1 MVQFGGSWC
10 AWCPWHRFCRG
21 CVLPCT
27 TEEFSFAA
35 SFIAIDWDPTA
46 LHLRYLS
53 VQEKAFIEDPSVE
66 TSFKAAT
73 EPITL
78 KKCLEDFTKQEELG
92 EDEKY
97 YCSSCKTLQLA
108 SKKMQIWRLPPILIV
123 HLKRFHF
130 LNGRWIKSHK
140 IVDFP
145 THNFDPTDYLAAI
158 PQQTIRRHRE
168 LLCNGLTSSR
178 TSKIVFN
185 HCNGTIKE
193 GSEGESSN
201 RDSIDDLNDDPDTEE
216 EYEPKMVNGVH
227 DVDSLASEKALNRSD
242 PTTSGYVTAIEDDNE
257 EVEEVFETES
267 DEVILKCHS
276 NKNAIFSPTAERR
289 RSRQQSTSLMRNP
302 IEDDNLKDFHEH
314 RLSKSKDPFDISY
327 QMYSM
332 VVCIITFLS
341 YFSSSLLYFTNVLV
355 SFRSPWGRPLHFVQQ
370 RHKWKVVLS

>member
-1 MVQFGGSWC
+1 M
-10 AWCPWHRFCRG
+10 
-21 CVLPCT
+21 
-27 TEEFSFAA
+27 
-35 SFIAIDWDPTA
+35 
-46 LHLRYLS
+46 
-53 VQEKAFIEDPSVE
+53 
-66 TSFKAAT
+66 KAAT

-145 THNFDPTDYLAAI
+145 SQNFDPTDYLAAI

-168 LLCNGLTSSR
+168 LMCNGLTSSSR

-242 PTTSGYVTAIEDDNE
+242 PATSGYVTAIEDENE
-257 EVEEVFETES
+257 ETEEVFETES

-276 NKNAIFSPTAERR
+276 NRNAIFSPTAERR

-332 VVCIITFLS
+332 VVSI
-341 YFSSSLLYFTNVLV
+341 YFFYFWRNFPNSIYVFFT
-355 SFRSPWGRPLHFVQQ
+355 
-370 RHKWKVVLS
+370 